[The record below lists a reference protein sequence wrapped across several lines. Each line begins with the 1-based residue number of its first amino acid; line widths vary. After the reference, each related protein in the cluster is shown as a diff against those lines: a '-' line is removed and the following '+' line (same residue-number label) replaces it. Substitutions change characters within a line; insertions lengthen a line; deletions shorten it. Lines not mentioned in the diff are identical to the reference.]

1 MQVDRKRARRAT
13 GAPQL
18 ALRAGQA
25 LRCAKDACWD
35 RRDARRY
42 SSKALGIYSER
53 NFTAAGKIGMLHYIG
68 MRLGFICGCASSIL
82 LAVLATAQTAPPSNA
97 APSAGAPV
105 PYSSVSELNLMLSE
119 LEQTSQATQL
129 DMAKMRIE
137 KWKTDGNTKRSTQED
152 VESLQ
157 RNLQNALPEI
167 VSRLRTSPENLATTF
182 ELYRNLDA
190 LYGVLGSVVES
201 AGAFGSRDEF
211 QSLQNDLSA
220 LERAR
225 RSFAD
230 RMNTLASAKEVELTR
245 LRTQVQTLQAA
256 QQAAATPPPKKT
268 VVDDT
273 ETPKKPV
280 KKKTTKT
287 TKPPTSTGAQQKPAD
302 SQAKPQT
309 PAQNPQNPPQ
319 QP

>member
-1 MQVDRKRARRAT
+1 VLQCRFYEDPENRYADINIGMKIGAAWNCISFSVLLAALASAQ
-13 GAPQL
+13 APQP
-18 ALRAGQA
+18 
-25 LRCAKDACWD
+25 
-35 RRDARRY
+35 
-42 SSKALGIYSER
+42 
-53 NFTAAGKIGMLHYIG
+53 NTASGTGVPI
-68 MRLGFICGCASSIL
+68 
-82 LAVLATAQTAPPSNA
+82 
-97 APSAGAPV
+97 
-105 PYSSVSELNLMLSE
+105 PYSSVSELNLLLSQ

-129 DMAKMRIE
+129 DMAKLRIE
-137 KWKTDGNTKRSTQED
+137 KWKTDSNTKRATQTD

-167 VSRLRTSPENLATTF
+167 VSRLRNSPENLATTF

-190 LYGVLGSVVES
+190 LCGVFSSVVES

-230 RMNTLASAKEVELTR
+230 RMDTLANSKEGELAR

-256 QQAAATPPPKKT
+256 QQAVAVPPPKKT

-273 ETPKKPV
+273 EAPKKPV
-280 KKKTTKT
+280 KKKPAKT
-287 TKPPTSTGAQQKPAD
+287 TKSGASSTQQKPAD
-302 SQAKPQT
+302 NSASQPQTPQKPQT
-309 PAQNPQNPPQ
+309 QPQ
-319 QP
+319 